1 MSRASMM
8 PTYFQRPYY
17 SFILTHDFFLFK
29 NVICKLQDF
38 LDRNSPSIFD
48 VTESSSADDSSNEE
62 EDDIPT
68 CENINYSIA
77 KDEFNLLVK

>member
-1 MSRASMM
+1 M

-17 SFILTHDFFLFK
+17 SLILTHDFFLFK
-29 NVICKLQDF
+29 DVIHKLQDI
-38 LDRNSPSIFD
+38 LDRNSPDIFD
-48 VTESSSADDSSNEE
+48 VPERSSADDISSKE